1 MPKCQCNPL
10 IDIIQ
15 YQVLHSPFIRGY
27 HDMSLL
33 SMLLS
38 LFVLQSKVSCISP
51 SYGRRVALFHVEA
64 GLLATG
70 SPDKTVEVITIT
82 GLGGDGC
89 DAGADDHS
97 RAIS

>member
-1 MPKCQCNPL
+1 M
-10 IDIIQ
+10 
-15 YQVLHSPFIRGY
+15 
-27 HDMSLL
+27 
-33 SMLLS
+33 
-38 LFVLQSKVSCISP
+38 
-51 SYGRRVALFHVEA
+51 EA

-82 GLGGDGC
+82 GLGGGGC